1 MASTGS
7 PWHCY
12 PGSRSGWAFGLT
24 LGLRY
29 GLAIGITCPIWFGI
43 TLVASGWTRYHVTV
57 MIIAVRQQG
66 PLRFGVFLD
75 WAQQAGLLRVSGVA
89 YQLRHRQLQDWLTSR
104 PMTTEGTAARDNDD
118 A

>member
-1 MASTGS
+1 
-7 PWHCY
+7 
-12 PGSRSGWAFGLT
+12 
-24 LGLRY
+24 
-29 GLAIGITCPIWFGI
+29 
-43 TLVASGWTRYHVTV
+43 

-89 YQLRHRQLQDWLTSR
+89 YQFRHRQLQDWLTSR
-104 PMTTEGTAARDNDD
+104 PITADGTAAQDTD